1 MSLIRTDAYEKLRR
15 DGWLRKPDSVNPGQ
29 WEKVTFDG
37 NGGYTTESSGG
48 VRRKHKFS
56 VAPKLC
62 HQMILGEDWLRG
74 GRPN

>member
-1 MSLIRTDAYEKLRR
+1 MLTQASGKKLPLT
-15 DGWLRKPDSVNPGQ
+15 GMVGIPLRV
-29 WEKVTFDG
+29 
-37 NGGYTTESSGG
+37 GG